1 MINVRYYGI
10 GTVQTDHEI
19 YWRRSDVIV
28 VQKHENLCQVIDFA
42 CPYNGRVQNKEL
54 EKIEHCQDLARE
66 LRKIWNMKNKVIPLV
81 IFALGTSPIRNWS
94 KEIGIE
100 TQITELQKTALL
112 NTARILRRVLEVH
125 GNLVLL
131 DLKNINSLLKQCLT

>member
-1 MINVRYYGI
+1 M

-28 VQKHENLCQVIDFA
+28 VQKYKNLCQVIDFA

-100 TQITELQKTALL
+100 TQIPELQKTALL
-112 NTARILRRVLEVH
+112 NTARILRSVLEV
-125 GNLVLL
+125 
-131 DLKNINSLLKQCLT
+131 

>member
-10 GTVQTDHEI
+10 GTVQTNHEI

-28 VQKHENLCQVIDFA
+28 VQKHKNLCQVIDFA

-66 LRKIWNMKNKVIPLV
+66 SRKIWNMKNKVIPLV
-81 IFALGTSPIRNWS
+81 IFALGTSPIRNCS

-112 NTARILRRVLEVH
+112 NTARILRRVLEA
-125 GNLVLL
+125 
-131 DLKNINSLLKQCLT
+131 

>member
-10 GTVQTDHEI
+10 GTVQTNHEI

-28 VQKHENLCQVIDFA
+28 VQKHKNLCQVIDFA

-66 LRKIWNMKNKVIPLV
+66 SRKIWNMKNKVIPLV
-81 IFALGTSPIRNWS
+81 IFALGTSTIRNWS

-100 TQITELQKTALL
+100 IQITEL
-112 NTARILRRVLEVH
+112 
-125 GNLVLL
+125 
-131 DLKNINSLLKQCLT
+131 

>member
-1 MINVRYYGI
+1 M

-19 YWRRSDVIV
+19 YWRKSDVIV
-28 VQKHENLCQVIDFA
+28 VQKHKNFCQVIDFA
-42 CPYNGRVQNKEL
+42 GPYNGRVQNKEL

-66 LRKIWNMKNKVIPLV
+66 SRKIWNMKNKVIPLV
-81 IFALGTSPIRNWS
+81 IFALGTSPIRNCS

-112 NTARILRRVLEVH
+112 NTARILRRVLEV
-125 GNLVLL
+125 
-131 DLKNINSLLKQCLT
+131 